1 MARHQFKQNLYDEFD
16 ANCHKLLGVGAKR
29 VHEVLS
35 ARGDDLYDRFEKAW
49 DGGGAPLMR
58 LTMSV
63 SLAALELVYY
73 ETEIGCELT
82 YDEMIKRYE
91 GWGIG
96 LNENTLA
103 EYANWDTESD
113 SKTKEP
119 HYS

>member
-1 MARHQFKQNLYDEFD
+1 MAKHQFKQNLYDEFD
-16 ANCHKLLGVGAKR
+16 ANCYKLLGVGAKR

-73 ETEIGCELT
+73 ETEIGRELS

-91 GWGIG
+91 SWGIG

-103 EYANWDTESD
+103 EYANWDTASK
-113 SKTKEP
+113 SKTKDLA
-119 HYS
+119 